1 MSTKEVLQATAEKSI
16 LVGLETQNNADANQS
31 LEELGRLAET
41 AGVEVAGS
49 VLQKRDRPDGRYY
62 IGRGK
67 AEELREKCAVLE
79 ADLVIFDVELSAV
92 QVRNLEE
99 LLDCRVID
107 RTNVILDIFAQRA
120 RTKEGK
126 LQVELAQLRYLL
138 PRLLGKGIILSRLG
152 AGIGTRGPGE
162 TKLETDRRHIRRRIS
177 FLERELGLIRQRR
190 KLQRERRERLGFP
203 RVALVG
209 YTNAGKSTLL
219 NSLAK
224 AADALAQDQLFS
236 TLDPLSR
243 LVKLPDG
250 RQVLVSDTV
259 GFVRKLPH
267 HLVAAFRSTLE
278 EVKEADLILHVIDLS
293 SPDMENQKQAV
304 EAVLRELETQNNP
317 MLLVYNKI
325 DLVEAEHTDWLG
337 LGEAH
342 TAVEISAQTGAGIP
356 ELLRQIALRLAR
368 PGAEVELELP
378 LKETRLLS
386 LIHDYGEVLSKR
398 YVEDQILVTAW
409 VEPRIFEQVRPYVV
423 KGSLA
428 RAAKQPNESDNNQIQ
443 FLDDGE
449 Y

>member
-1 MSTKEVLQATAEKSI
+1 VLQATAEKSI
-16 LVGLETQNNADANQS
+16 LVGLETQNNTDANQS

-41 AGVEVAGS
+41 AGVQVAGS
-49 VLQKRDRPDGRYY
+49 LLQKRDRPNGRYY

-67 AEELREKCAVLE
+67 AEELREKCVTLE

-92 QVRNLEE
+92 QIRNLEE
-99 LLDCRVID
+99 LLNCRVID

-138 PRLLGKGIILSRLG
+138 PRLLGKGITLSRLG

-177 FLERELGLIRQRR
+177 FLERELEFIRQRR

-203 RVALVG
+203 LVALVG

-224 AADALAQDQLFS
+224 AAAALAEDQLFS

-250 RQVLVSDTV
+250 RQILVSDTV

-267 HLVAAFRSTLE
+267 HLVAAFRATLE

-293 SPDMENQKQAV
+293 SPDMENQRQAV

-317 MLLVYNKI
+317 TLLVYNKL
-325 DLVEAEHTDWLG
+325 DLVEAKQTDWLG

-342 TAVEISAQTGAGIP
+342 STVAISAQTGDGLP

-368 PGAEVELELP
+368 PGAKVDLELP
-378 LKETRLLS
+378 LAETRLLS

-398 YVEDQILVTAW
+398 YAEDRILVTAW

-423 KGSLA
+423 K
-428 RAAKQPNESDNNQIQ
+428 D
-443 FLDDGE
+443 LDD
-449 Y
+449 

>member
-1 MSTKEVLQATAEKSI
+1 VLQATAEKSI
-16 LVGLETQNNADANQS
+16 LVGLETPNNSDANLS

-49 VLQKRDRPDGRYY
+49 VLQKRNRPDGRYY

-67 AEELREKCAVLE
+67 AEELREKCAALE

-138 PRLLGKGIILSRLG
+138 PRLLGKGITLSRLG

-162 TKLETDRRHIRRRIS
+162 TKFETDRRHIRRRIR
-177 FLERELGLIRQRR
+177 FLERELELIRQRR

-267 HLVAAFRSTLE
+267 HLVAAFRATLE

-325 DLVEAEHTDWLG
+325 DLVEAEQTDWLG
-337 LGEAH
+337 LGESH
-342 TAVEISAQTGAGIP
+342 TAVAISAQTGAGIP
-356 ELLRQIALRLAR
+356 ELLRQIALRLDR
-368 PGAEVELELP
+368 PGVEVDLELP
-378 LKETRLLS
+378 LKEARLLS
-386 LIHDYGEVLSKR
+386 LIHDYGEVLSQR
-398 YVEDQILVTAW
+398 YAEERILVTAW
-409 VEPRIFEQVRPYVV
+409 IEPRIFEQVLPYVV
-423 KGSLA
+423 KGSLV
-428 RAAKQPNESDNNQIQ
+428 QPMEQPGERDKNKNH
-443 FLDDGE
+443 FLDGGE